1 LGPDQ
6 RVSRQD
12 ALRMA
17 TINNA
22 WLNMEERTKGSLE
35 PGKFADLV
43 ILSIDPLT
51 ATETQIRDSKVL
63 ATLVGGKVVTGSFL
77 MP

>member
-1 LGPDQ
+1 
-6 RVSRQD
+6 VSRQD

-35 PGKFADLV
+35 PG
-43 ILSIDPLT
+43 
-51 ATETQIRDSKVL
+51 
-63 ATLVGGKVVTGSFL
+63 
-77 MP
+77 